1 MDAQRALLDEL
12 MGSGRNLTDEE
23 RKNYRE
29 ICWDDKEVCGFYMV
43 RFCPHDLFVNTRSDL
58 GPCPRIH
65 DQKLKESFEKS
76 PRHDS
81 YVPKFEAELAQ
92 FCEKL
97 VLDLDRKVRRGRER
111 LAQEVE
117 VPPPAPISSEKSE
130 QLSVLEEKIKNLLEQ
145 VETLGEAGKVDEA
158 EALMRKV
165 EMLNAEKTAVT
176 QPPQNEKVLM
186 HTQEKKMAL
195 CEVCGS
201 FLVAND
207 AAERTQSHVTGK
219 QHIGYG
225 MVRDFINEHKAAKEK
240 AREEE
245 RLASEKA
252 AEELRKQKE
261 SENDSKGR
269 GSSLGERDRLHG
281 RDRDRERDRYRER
294 ERSRE
299 WSSSRGSRDGRRGD
313 SKYNNYRD
321 GRDGRRDRYHDRN
334 GSVDMP
340 RERGRGRSRSRSP
353 VTYGHRRSSRSP
365 VRHSNG

>member
-12 MGSGRNLTDEE
+12 MGSARNLTEEE
-23 RKNYRE
+23 RKGYKE
-29 ICWDDKEVCGFYMV
+29 VTWDDKEVCGFYMV

-76 PRHDS
+76 PRHDA

-97 VLDLDRKVRRGRER
+97 VMDLDRRVRRGRER

-117 VPPPAPISSEKSE
+117 PAPPPPLTTEKSE

-145 VETLGEAGKVDEA
+145 VESLGEAGKVDEA

-165 EMLNAEKTAVT
+165 ETLNAEKTVLT
-176 QPPQNEKVLM
+176 QPQSDKVLM
-186 HTQEKKMAL
+186 LGQEKKMAL
-195 CEVCGS
+195 CEICGS

-219 QHIGYG
+219 QHVGYG
-225 MVRDFINEHKAAKEK
+225 MVRDFINEYKASKEK
-240 AREEE
+240 ANEEE
-245 RLASEKA
+245 RLARERE
-252 AEELRKQKE
+252 AEERRKRREKE
-261 SENDSKGR
+261 YEKRKRSDSSDREKR
-269 GSSLGERDRLHG
+269 RDKDH
-281 RDRDRERDRYRER
+281 DRERDRHRDRDSDR

-299 WSSSRGSRDGRRGD
+299 QDVRG
-313 SKYNNYRD
+313 YRD
-321 GRDGRRDRYHDRN
+321 GGRGMDSRLRNGRNGGRDRYRD
-334 GSVDMP
+334 
-340 RERGRGRSRSRSP
+340 RSRSRSP
-353 VTYGHRRSSRSP
+353 VKHSYRRSS
-365 VRHSNG
+365 

>member
-12 MGSGRNLTDEE
+12 MGATRNLTEEE
-23 RKNYRE
+23 RKGFKE
-29 ICWDDKEVCGFYMV
+29 ITWDDKEVCACYMV

-65 DQKLKESFEKS
+65 DPKLKESFEKS
-76 PRHDS
+76 PRHDA

-97 VLDLDRKVRRGRER
+97 VMDLDRRVRRGRSR

-117 VPPPAPISSEKSE
+117 PTPAPPLSAEKSE
-130 QLSVLEEKIKNLLEQ
+130 QFSLLEEKIKNLLEQ
-145 VETLGEAGKVDEA
+145 VEALGEAGKVDEA

-165 EMLNAEKTAVT
+165 EMLNAEKTALT
-176 QPPQNEKVLM
+176 QEPQNDKVLM
-186 HTQEKKMAL
+186 LAQEKKMAL
-195 CEVCGS
+195 CETCGS

-225 MVRDFINEHKAAKEK
+225 MVRDFIAEYKEAKEK

-245 RLASEKA
+245 RLAREKE
-252 AEELRKQKE
+252 AEERRKQREKDNE
-261 SENDSKGR
+261 RRS
-269 GSSLGERDRLHG
+269 GSGDRDRYHD

-294 ERSRE
+294 DQDRDRSRDGNV
-299 WSSSRGSRDGRRGD
+299 RGSRDGGREMDRR
-313 SKYNNYRD
+313 SRN
-321 GRDGRRDRYHDRN
+321 GREGGRDRYRD
-334 GSVDMP
+334 
-340 RERGRGRSRSRSP
+340 RSRSRSP
-353 VTYGHRRSSRSP
+353 VRRGHRRSPRSP
-365 VRHSNG
+365 VRLY